1 VAARRNH
8 VVERWASRFVMAH
21 WCVQLGGKNVGEDHF
36 NIPESVACALEP
48 LRRCEKIKQV
58 ILFGSRAVGDH
69 DPRSDVDLA
78 ISGPGLSK
86 GDVALLRDEIER
98 APSLFRIAVSHL
110 EKMPATLR
118 ERVMKQGIIIHD
130 REKALR

>member
-1 VAARRNH
+1 
-8 VVERWASRFVMAH
+8 MA
-21 WCVQLGGKNVGEDHF
+21 EDHF

-48 LRRCEKIKQV
+48 LRRCAKIEQM

-78 ISGPGLSK
+78 ISGPDLSK
-86 GDVALLRDEIER
+86 EDVAILRDGIER

-110 EKMPATLR
+110 EKMPANLR
-118 ERVMKQGIIIHD
+118 ERVMKQGVVIHV
-130 REKALR
+130 RKKALR

>member
-1 VAARRNH
+1 
-8 VVERWASRFVMAH
+8 MA
-21 WCVQLGGKNVGEDHF
+21 EDHF
-36 NIPESVACALEP
+36 NIPESVACALEA
-48 LRRCEKIKQV
+48 LRRCDKIEQV

-78 ISGPGLSK
+78 ISGPSLSR
-86 GDVALLRDEIER
+86 GEIAILRDEIER

-118 ERVMKQGIIIHD
+118 ERVMKQGIVIHD

>member
-1 VAARRNH
+1 
-8 VVERWASRFVMAH
+8 
-21 WCVQLGGKNVGEDHF
+21 VGEDHF

-69 DPRSDVDLA
+69 DQRSDVDLA

-118 ERVMKQGIIIHD
+118 ERVMEQGIVIHD